1 MEGQSV
7 NRESSIVPRVVADGA
22 FLWALVAV
30 TIPQL
35 VFLEIEISRTREL
48 FTVYLLVGCAFVGLW
63 WRRPSP
69 LIAAIVWGLGAMS
82 LLGLSSWT
90 REANWMQGIN
100 YWSEWLL
107 MSAGLMFGV
116 AFAAARWVAWRRI
129 VIYYACLLA
138 VVQAVVL
145 VASLWRGVEAGPGP
159 AFYTMRPLSAGLAAL
174 LVVAMVF
181 ALFDNRLRGQTV
193 IVSGLGISVVLAQ
206 HRSAWSAL
214 FAAIAL
220 AVVAMWRHP
229 ARRSAAG
236 GLAVVVGFLLTAM
249 LLPLFTKFT
258 LLPGSGTADSR
269 ALPES
274 ATSTI
279 TTQWRLE
286 MWQSRMSAE
295 RSWSEW
301 LFGGAF
307 GLTPAKGPT
316 SQVMNPY
323 ISAHNLA
330 VDVITMLGAIGLIA
344 IVTLILAACLA
355 TPDRLS
361 GLPIAIWSL
370 TVFGLFYNWPAWA
383 WLILGAALTVRPG
396 RAASSPQ
403 DAPVASAAVR

>member
-22 FLWALVAV
+22 FLWALLAV

-35 VFLEIEISRTREL
+35 VFLGIEISRTREL

-69 LIAAIVWGLGAMS
+69 RIAAIVWGLGAMS
-82 LLGLSSWT
+82 VLGLMSWT

-116 AFAAARWVAWRRI
+116 AFAAARWGAWRRI
-129 VIYYACLLA
+129 IIYYACLLA
-138 VVQAVVL
+138 VVQAVIL

-159 AFYTMRPLSAGLAAL
+159 AFYTMRPLTAGLTAL
-174 LVVAMVF
+174 LVVAMVL
-181 ALFDNRLRGQTV
+181 ALFDDRLRGQMIV
-193 IVSGLGISVVLAQ
+193 VSGLGISVVLAQ
-206 HRSAWSAL
+206 HRSAWAAL
-214 FAAIAL
+214 MTAIAL
-220 AVVAMWRHP
+220 AALAMWRHP

-236 GLAVVVGFLLTAM
+236 GLAAVVGFLLTAM
-249 LLPLFTKFT
+249 LLPLFTRFSV
-258 LLPGSGTADSR
+258 LPGSSTTDSR

-279 TTQWRLE
+279 TSQWRLE

-301 LFGGAF
+301 LFGGVF

-330 VDVITMLGAIGLIA
+330 VDVITMLGVVGLLA
-344 IVTLILAACLA
+344 IVTLILTACLS

-361 GLPIAIWSL
+361 ALPIAVWSL

-383 WLILGAALTVRPG
+383 WLILGAALTVRPV
-396 RAASSPQ
+396 RNAASEHGT
-403 DAPVASAAVR
+403 PVASAAVR